1 VWSWRRMEKI
11 IWNEHVK
18 KELHKVKKER
28 NFLRTIKRG
37 KEEFIG
43 LFLRRYYFLNTF
55 WKE

>member
-1 VWSWRRMEKI
+1 MEKI